1 MFRFHAKLLVAD
13 LKQIGSNHPD
23 FIENLFRQVSVLCL
37 LMEKNNWSARQI
49 YVNTRYS
56 GHKKLFGVAE

>member
-1 MFRFHAKLLVAD
+1 MKRQLNHQLQRAMNIHKTFSVTMFRFHAKLLVAD

-37 LMEKNNWSARQI
+37 LMEKNN
-49 YVNTRYS
+49 
-56 GHKKLFGVAE
+56 